1 MKSLPGHNCLHRA
14 PDRNVFQPE
23 IAPTALKFS
32 DRSLWWLRSEN
43 DLWKMGEKLRL
54 IHRRCFRLRLFGLKI
69 DLIEFEF
76 GLSDSARRSVDTP
89 AENIEQIYNRYG
101 VKVFVYNDRE
111 AV

>member
-1 MKSLPGHNCLHRA
+1 
-14 PDRNVFQPE
+14 
-23 IAPTALKFS
+23 
-32 DRSLWWLRSEN
+32 
-43 DLWKMGEKLRL
+43 MGEKLRL

-101 VKVFVYNDRE
+101 VKVFVYNDRGGRI
-111 AV
+111 VGDSIFTTVSSKPLRIFVV

>member
-1 MKSLPGHNCLHRA
+1 MGGCG
-14 PDRNVFQPE
+14 
-23 IAPTALKFS
+23 LKMTYG
-32 DRSLWWLRSEN
+32 
-43 DLWKMGEKLRL
+43 KMGEKLRL

-101 VKVFVYNDRE
+101 VKFLFIMIGE

>member
-1 MKSLPGHNCLHRA
+1 
-14 PDRNVFQPE
+14 
-23 IAPTALKFS
+23 
-32 DRSLWWLRSEN
+32 
-43 DLWKMGEKLRL
+43 MGEKLRL

-101 VKVFVYNDRE
+101 V
-111 AV
+111 